1 MVLFLKFY
9 FRKFLKKNKIRFR
22 FSKKEF
28 YKKFKAILKNSKTLK
43 NYFFKYYFFTK
54 KDTIIFITNYLRK
67 KNNDIKIK
75 KGIVNLIKK
84 TKIKK
89 MNKKW
94 IEKLV
99 NNINKQEIKTYF
111 GSISEYLSK
120 EILLVSPSMR

>member
-1 MVLFLKFY
+1 M
-9 FRKFLKKNKIRFR
+9 KKNKIRFR

-54 KDTIIFITNYLRK
+54 KDAILFISDYLRK

-89 MNKKW
+89 KVKDRY
-94 IEKLV
+94 V
-99 NNINKQEIKTYF
+99 FIK
-111 GSISEYLSK
+111 
-120 EILLVSPSMR
+120 